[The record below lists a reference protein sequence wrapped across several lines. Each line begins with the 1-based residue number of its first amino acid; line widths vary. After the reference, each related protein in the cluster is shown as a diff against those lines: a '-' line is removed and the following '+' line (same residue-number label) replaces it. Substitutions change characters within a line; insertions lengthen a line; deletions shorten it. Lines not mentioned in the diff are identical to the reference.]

1 MIDLVPEASGDP
13 VPPVIIPPVDGPAGI
28 ELNRFDPSVLDY
40 KIKRAGTFG
49 GLSVAGVLYTV
60 GVLVILK
67 LMAIW
72 PFNCEPLTEV
82 TSTLLRVVE
91 CASAQVGDGAWHG
104 IAAAMLALFSVP
116 TVLLIAILR
125 TASPKREPLPDTVYS
140 TVVDKFAAALERLL
154 DAKGVAGKS

>member
-1 MIDLVPEASGDP
+1 MTPVQHPRRQP
-13 VPPVIIPPVDGPAGI
+13 VPLLETPKVNGQEAVEAGA
-28 ELNRFDPSVLDY
+28 FDSAMLDY

-125 TASPKREPLPDTVYS
+125 IASPKREPLPDTVYS